1 MVSCELVQAAS
12 SPWGQRRL
20 IYRCCSSL
28 GGVRGGGA
36 ARVPTGIARRGAG
49 AGRSNGGGKCR
60 PRCSAVTGELMA
72 RRDGP
77 LVAAQAGRSSSVW
90 PTRADHAQ
98 RAVPTWRATSRGVE
112 ADRGVPHPPRA
123 AGVIVFRY
131 GEQVFRY
138 GEQAAVVENR
148 LSVGL
153 DHAESRVYHDGC
165 LASERKGNMIRERR
179 LFTALGV
186 AVALAGGAV
195 GTAAMSAQAAPG
207 HRRRV
212 PRRQRSVAASP
223 HGSRRRAMGSP
234 EASATFWSS
243 ATRARRSVR
252 WTGSRR

>member
-20 IYRCCSSL
+20 TYRCCSSL
-28 GGVRGGGA
+28 GGCGA
-36 ARVPTGIARRGAG
+36 AVPHVFQPASRAVVPALVVPT
-49 AGRSNGGGKCR
+49 GGKCR

-212 PRRQRSVAASP
+212 PRRQRPVAASP